1 MATKYVCSSDSTH
14 VFDEP
19 TADFWCSL
27 CSIDKRS
34 MLHMQEVAE
43 PIEEPAPSPEPTPIP
58 TPVPDPDPAP
68 EPVPVIEQQPEP
80 EPVFIQPVR
89 ELTFLTV
96 GGKQWSAQ
104 NIILEDLPEEH
115 NLWLAASEKDWMD
128 AQSAKRPAFCYPNHD
143 QELAEQQGYLFNWYA
158 VKSIESL
165 LKGSFVL
172 PTVADVNEL
181 EKELPKVKQQ
191 FFASDVAQQQDTHIQ
206 HRLPM
211 STYADATTN
220 RCFWTSEEAVFF
232 TAYAFQVPL
241 TSNGLELRKIDKNA
255 GYFIRVIKNS

>member
-1 MATKYVCSSDSTH
+1 
-14 VFDEP
+14 
-19 TADFWCSL
+19 
-27 CSIDKRS
+27 
-34 MLHMQEVAE
+34 
-43 PIEEPAPSPEPTPIP
+43 
-58 TPVPDPDPAP
+58 
-68 EPVPVIEQQPEP
+68 
-80 EPVFIQPVR
+80 
-89 ELTFLTV
+89 
-96 GGKQWSAQ
+96 
-104 NIILEDLPEEH
+104 
-115 NLWLAASEKDWMD
+115 
-128 AQSAKRPAFCYPNHD
+128 
-143 QELAEQQGYLFNWYA
+143 LAEQQGYLFNWYA

-172 PTVADVNEL
+172 PTAADVNEL

-191 FFASDVAQQQDTHIQ
+191 FFASDVAQQQDIHIQ

-241 TSNGLELRKIDKNA
+241 TSNVLELRKIDKNA

>member
-14 VFDEP
+14 IFDEP

-27 CSIDKRS
+27 CSIEKRS

-43 PIEEPAPSPEPTPIP
+43 PIVEPAPSPEPTPA
-58 TPVPDPDPAP
+58 PVPDP
-68 EPVPVIEQQPEP
+68 EPVPIPVQEEQPDP
-80 EPVFIQPVR
+80 EPVFIQPIR
-89 ELTFLTV
+89 KLTYVTV

-104 NIILEDLPEEH
+104 NIILEDLPEGH
-115 NLWLAASEKDWMD
+115 NLWLASSEKDWME
-128 AQSAKRPAFCYPNHD
+128 AQSTKRPAFCYPNND

-158 VKSIESL
+158 VKSIETL
-165 LKGSFVL
+165 LKGAFVL
-172 PTVADVNEL
+172 PSVADVKLL

-191 FFASDVAQQQDTHIQ
+191 FFASDVAQQQDIHIQ

-232 TAYAFQVPL
+232 TAFAFQIPL
-241 TSNGLELRKIDKNA
+241 TTNDLELRKIDKNA
-255 GYFIRVIKNS
+255 GYFIRVLKNS